1 MKSKQVF
8 ICIIL
13 LLAFVILFAVQLQN
27 QKGNEAISASR
38 DGSSPEKAIIIKYIG
53 DYDKSIDQEY
63 QYLKKKFGIRGND
76 WNLVRQSL
84 MAGKEGK
91 SYDEMII
98 ELLPSKETI
107 TLYFDITEPFEELS
121 KQFSFPPK

>member
-1 MKSKQVF
+1 MKSRQVF

-13 LLAFVILFAVQLQN
+13 LLTPVILFAAEPQS

-38 DGSSPEKAIIIKYIG
+38 DGSSSEKAIIIKYIG
-53 DYDKSIDQEY
+53 DYEKSIEQEY
-63 QYLKKKFGIRGND
+63 QYLETRFGIKGKD

-84 MAGKEGK
+84 IGKEGK

-107 TLYFDITEPFEELS
+107 TLYFDITEPFGELS
-121 KQFSFPPK
+121 KQFSSTP

>member
-13 LLAFVILFAVQLQN
+13 LLTPVILFAVEPQS
-27 QKGNEAISASR
+27 QKGNEAISTSR
-38 DGSSPEKAIIIKYIG
+38 DGSSLEKAIIIKYIG
-53 DYDKSIDQEY
+53 VYDKSIEQEY
-63 QYLKKKFGIRGND
+63 QYLEKKFGKGGKD
-76 WNLVRQSL
+76 WNLVRQAL
-84 MAGKEGK
+84 IGKEGK

-107 TLYFDITEPFEELS
+107 TLYFDITEPFGELS
-121 KQFSFPPK
+121 KQFSPTP